1 MVLIFKPGWSIKYL
15 ILICTEPSTPK
26 PQKIKARP
34 SRLPPTEHFTSDDS
48 DSGSYD
54 GGKSLF

>member
-26 PQKIKARP
+26 PPKIKA
-34 SRLPPTEHFTSDDS
+34 RLPPTEHFTSDDS
-48 DSGSYD
+48 DNGSYD
-54 GGKSLF
+54 GGKSLV